1 MEIKVDVNNF
11 NIIHYPFNV
20 NKVVD
25 IFNYIGWIFIKK
37 KYNIVVFVITNIVL
51 SKGVFLWGRSF
62 ELHYCG
68 GCFFYCFLIE
78 VPYVKWILFFLVC
91 EIRSHFSRELLKV
104 FSCFQVHKYNHFS
117 FCVFGGDK
125 DSLSKIAS
133 SSIHH
138 CPLLQAWYCTI
149 ATFNTTNIYH

>member
-51 SKGVFLWGRSF
+51 SKGVFLWGRS
-62 ELHYCG
+62 
-68 GCFFYCFLIE
+68 
-78 VPYVKWILFFLVC
+78 
-91 EIRSHFSRELLKV
+91 
-104 FSCFQVHKYNHFS
+104 
-117 FCVFGGDK
+117 
-125 DSLSKIAS
+125 
-133 SSIHH
+133 
-138 CPLLQAWYCTI
+138 LLQFKLDNVFLQPKW
-149 ATFNTTNIYH
+149 